1 MHKHAP
7 MEANIRTKS
16 IARAIDGDKHGKW
29 DEMTQLREES
39 VFTEGRVI
47 VRGMTVKRAE
57 AKLSIFPCT
66 L

>member
-1 MHKHAP
+1 MYKHGP
-7 MEANIRTKS
+7 MEANIRTTS
-16 IARAIDGDKHGKW
+16 IVPAIDGDKHGKW

>member
-1 MHKHAP
+1 MYKHGP
-7 MEANIRTKS
+7 MEADIRTKS
-16 IARAIDGDKHGKW
+16 IAPAIDGDKHGKW
-29 DEMTQLREES
+29 DKMTQLREES

-47 VRGMTVKRAE
+47 VRGMTVERGE

>member
-1 MHKHAP
+1 MYKHGP
-7 MEANIRTKS
+7 MEANIQTKS
-16 IARAIDGDKHGKW
+16 IAPTIDGDKHGTW

-47 VRGMTVKRAE
+47 VRGMTVKRGE